1 MSTAE
6 ISSQI
11 SINTVTVNAT
21 FIARQHII
29 AIRKATLI
37 IAISSVCRSLRL
49 SRASIASEVLRN
61 QSSNQCYTP
70 LRGSFSNAKD
80 LEQITL
86 GHPNGAPNWHEVGK
100 IGDYRPISRYIS
112 DTIQDRNVVISD
124 PVSPGTDDHLRS
136 GKISQYIIKLPR
148 PTQPPTFNGTGNEY
162 QSKCGDTLR
171 LGSKGRYGSF
181 YLSINVWMADK
192 TVWSLVNTC
201 HTLVP

>member
-1 MSTAE
+1 MNGATTSTICFNTDVGTESADDGLSGSRRIALITSSVVSGRTMLDRTWRPCQQKRLKTWMSTAE

-11 SINTVTVNAT
+11 SINPVTVNAT

-86 GHPNGAPNWHEVGK
+86 GHPNGAPN
-100 IGDYRPISRYIS
+100 
-112 DTIQDRNVVISD
+112 
-124 PVSPGTDDHLRS
+124 
-136 GKISQYIIKLPR
+136 
-148 PTQPPTFNGTGNEY
+148 
-162 QSKCGDTLR
+162 
-171 LGSKGRYGSF
+171 
-181 YLSINVWMADK
+181 
-192 TVWSLVNTC
+192 
-201 HTLVP
+201 